1 METQAITGTYVLY
14 EHTFPVKGLG
24 FRIVAS
30 LMPPGD
36 DEFDRGPHPEHQEAT
51 TGYDRDFARAQ
62 ADRAS
67 TNGLVSIAY
76 WIVRAVQGLF
86 GLISRRR

>member
-1 METQAITGTYVLY
+1 VERTVALCNAGV
-14 EHTFPVKGLG
+14 GL
-24 FRIVAS
+24 RIVTS

-36 DEFDRGPHPEHQEAT
+36 EEFDRGPPPNQQDAT

-62 ADRAS
+62 ADRAG

-76 WIVRAVQGLF
+76 WITRGVQALF
-86 GLISRRR
+86 GLVTRRR